1 MAAEDALKRVT
12 TTLADL
18 LKDRMARVESITF
31 GLPRPGAADGGGRLN
46 LFLYRVA
53 ENAAFR
59 NDEDPRRAVAG
70 QYGSPPLALELSYLL
85 TSYGAAA
92 PAPAGLTADSAAELD
107 AQWIMADAMRVL
119 HDVPIVTRRTPRQR
133 GGGVDG
139 LLLDLGLRSE
149 FESLRIAPHALS
161 LDDLSKLW
169 TAFKED
175 FQRSVA
181 YDVSVVRVERPQP
194 QTAGPPVLGRA
205 IDARPTVAI
214 GPVLTGLDPASD
226 AAGEQIT
233 LLGDGLAAASVTVLV
248 SDAAATGYPLRPF
261 SFTVVPDAAGVHF
274 IILAA
279 TVDPDDPAKLAFL
292 PGPKLVVARVLDAA
306 LGHPLTSNAAL
317 LSLLP
322 GVTAI
327 APATGL
333 FDGVTTVTITGTL
346 LGVAP
351 DPTVP
356 ANPLV
361 PTVLFGSYAI
371 PAADVDYT
379 GLPNSLKVTL
389 SPAAAPTDPQPPPA
403 GRVVPVRVRVNGVES
418 RAWRVNPATQALEM
432 DPALQFTVT

>member
-18 LKDRMARVESITF
+18 LKDRMARVESISF
-31 GLPRPGAADGGGRLN
+31 GPPRPGAPDGGRLN

-149 FESLRIAPHALS
+149 FESLRIAPRALS

-181 YDVSVVRVERPQP
+181 YDVSVVRVERPHP
-194 QTAGPPVLGRA
+194 QTAGPPVLTRA

-214 GPVLTGLDPASD
+214 GPVLTGLDPASA

-233 LLGDGLAAASVTVLV
+233 LLGEGLAASVTVLV

-261 SFTVVPDAAGVHF
+261 PFTVVPDTAGVHF

-292 PGPKLVVARVLDAA
+292 PGPKLVVAHVLDAA
-306 LGHPLTSNAAL
+306 LGHPLMSNAAL
-317 LSLLP
+317 MSLLP
-322 GVTAI
+322 GVTNI
-327 APATGL
+327 APGTGS

-351 DPTVP
+351 DPTLP
-356 ANPLV
+356 SNPLV
-361 PTVLFGSYAI
+361 PTVLFGSYGI

-389 SPAAAPTDPQPPPA
+389 SPAVAPTDPQPPPA
-403 GRVVPVRVRVNGVES
+403 GRVVPVRVRVNSVES
-418 RAWRVNPATQALEM
+418 RAWHVNAATHALEM
-432 DPALQFTVT
+432 VPALQFTVT